1 MNTNIFSADIRS
13 TEFHKLLLH
22 QEAINMLFSA
32 KSSSAPASQFPGD
45 TRSGSRIRLSPGSDL
60 HRQLQ
65 LIHLTDHDLYILSE
79 LQPVIAKNIEAIVD
93 AFYRNLK
100 NEPSLRAIIEEHSS
114 VERLSRTLAVHVQEM
129 FQGTMEDAFIQKRL
143 KIAQVHLHIG
153 LLPKWYMSSFQDM
166 EQSILYFIDRH
177 LINRADMLPAVR
189 AVTKI
194 INLEQQLVLE
204 AYEEA
209 HLTLH
214 KEQQAV
220 KDRLH
225 EQISFTTR
233 SLLKVFN
240 QTNTSVAS
248 LTATSNRVG
257 AISKESVQSSSE
269 AASRSEE
276 GKHELEQHGKHMK
289 SLQELM
295 DFMRTETGELK
306 AIAAKIDDITNIVA
320 GIAEQTNLLALNAS
334 IESARAGEHGRGFA
348 VVATEVRKLSG
359 ETKKSVHTV
368 SELVRKTN
376 DQIQL
381 VSNHIENADNQISDG
396 TKRVH
401 EINSMFDGIVQEMAK
416 SREQSN
422 DAETEVHSL
431 IRELREVEQ
440 AISQVGSSVSSLHDL
455 TQE

>member
-1 MNTNIFSADIRS
+1 M
-13 TEFHKLLLH
+13 
-22 QEAINMLFSA
+22 NMLFSA
-32 KSSSAPASQFPGD
+32 KPSSAPASQFPGD
-45 TRSGSRIRLSPGSDL
+45 TRSGSRIRLPPGSDL

-65 LIHLTDHDLYILSE
+65 LIHLTEHDLYILSE
-79 LQPVIAKNIEAIVD
+79 LQPVIAENIEAIVD

-129 FQGTMEDAFIQKRL
+129 FQGTVEDTFIQKRL

-166 EQSILYFIDRH
+166 EQSILYFVDQH
-177 LINRADMLPAVR
+177 LTSRADMLPAFL

-220 KDRLH
+220 KDHLH
-225 EQISFTTR
+225 EQISVTTR
-233 SLLKVFN
+233 SLREVFN

-248 LTATSNRVG
+248 LTATSNRVV
-257 AISKESVQSSSE
+257 AISKESVQSSSD
-269 AASRSEE
+269 AASHSEE

-306 AIAAKIDDITNIVA
+306 AIAAKIDDITNIVT

-359 ETKKSVHTV
+359 ETKKSVDTV

-401 EINSMFDGIVQEMAK
+401 EINSMFDGIVQEMAR
-416 SREQSN
+416 SRKQSN
-422 DAETEVHSL
+422 DAEAEVHSL
-431 IRELREVEQ
+431 IQELREVEQ
-440 AISQVGSSVSSLHDL
+440 AISRVGSSVSSLHDL